1 MDRQAD
7 IYFKVRKS
15 EGGRE
20 RQNEREEEVEEDEQE
35 TRLRTLV
42 LT

>member
-7 IYFKVRKS
+7 RYFKVRKS

-20 RQNEREEEVEEDEQE
+20 RQNEREEEVEGDEQE